1 MDTSQS
7 SLLEGSAYIFPGQAV
22 YAKLDADVVRNF
34 IDSSFAKLA
43 NCPDADFL
51 KGYGHR
57 WEGGHDL
64 LVDVPKT
71 LVKDGWLKPHPIDA
85 FQQVGHIVLTDLPT
99 KAGIPIPG
107 LSGSSSLGEWLVEA
121 GIPKGYLSIHWAD
134 GAFGFLAISEGST
147 DIIQAI
153 HGSLAMNS
161 VTLYDTFAEGGA
173 EIALALAAKSAWG
186 LAAFNPA
193 FAIFGGV
200 ENILAGIISVYQTA
214 SVYVDPLVF
223 FGSAGTSAMIGFG
236 LAYGLAGE
244 SLSQASIDSI
254 RGGTVGTFF
263 SLSTAF
269 GYGALAGFVSYKLG
283 SKLAKIHND
292 SMRAVLT
299 IDDKAYELL
308 LDELC
313 KGNVHLAEFLDRAE
327 TRITFIDNA
336 ATLSTQSNLLDAN
349 ARTLSDKH
357 HYLGSG
363 VKVLAEN
370 RTHLKSSAQTLAD
383 DSPILADWYRSALA
397 H

>member
-34 IDSSFAKLA
+34 FDSTFAKFA

-71 LVKDGWLKPHPIDA
+71 LLKDGWLKPHPIDA
-85 FQQVGHIVLTDLPT
+85 FQQAGHIILTDLPT

-153 HGSLAMNS
+153 HGSLAMNA
-161 VTLYDTFAEGGA
+161 VTFYDTFAEGGA
-173 EIALALAAKSAWG
+173 EIVLALAAKGAWG

-193 FAIFGGV
+193 FAVFGGV

-223 FGSAGTSAMIGFG
+223 FGSAGMSAMIGFG
-236 LAYGLAGE
+236 LAYGIAGE
-244 SLSQASIDSI
+244 SLSEVSINGVRSGAI
-254 RGGTVGTFF
+254 GAFF
-263 SLSTAF
+263 SLSPAF
-269 GYGALAGFVSYKLG
+269 GYGALAGFVAYKLG
-283 SKLAKIHND
+283 GKLAKIHND

-313 KGNVHLAEFLDRAE
+313 KGNVHLTEFLDRAE
-327 TRITFIDNA
+327 THITFIDNA
-336 ATLSTQSNLLDAN
+336 ATLSTNCNLLD
-349 ARTLSDKH
+349 T
-357 HYLGSG
+357 G
-363 VKVLAEN
+363 VKTLTDQYMQLNYEAKTLGESTA
-370 RTHLKSSAQTLAD
+370 RLKSNAQTLLD
-383 DSPILADWYRSALA
+383 DSPILTDLYRAILA